1 MTSIQSFAIMYLVE
15 LSSGKARSAVGYL
28 RSAVENLKASSG
40 PQQSDE
46 AKETTFWGI
55 QTLNTYVP
63 SILICHRLPA
73 SDTGSSWKGV
83 TYQRMWAPPAP
94 QGPIFQNIQLD
105 ADDRVWRFY
114 RHPGDARELPFR
126 PSHAIITAC
135 QQAKLFSIINESIG
149 LYCGARG
156 KVSAAN
162 VLEVYGKYMSWKEDL
177 PDVIANI
184 GEGDQPLPHILYL
197 QYVRSNGKGR
207 IQLTINS
214 VQYHTALVQHFSPLL
229 HCGAFTGSDLAE
241 LRQIVVFHARSGVEP
256 LEHSRRLY
264 SSRFS
269 LPLMS
274 FCLIH
279 LCDALVRYSP
289 QVPPAAQT
297 ARFCLDVLHQTRPG
311 FALCGPLQSLFYQAT
326 QECGVQLPPE
336 MSDTVDS
343 FNHYVVDDI
352 LDACTR
358 LSYTQ
363 PLDQILHHIDPQI
376 AQDWAGEWEKQIKA
390 RKGKARR
397 ESTSGRYLQLANI
410 LND

>member
-1 MTSIQSFAIMYLVE
+1 
-15 LSSGKARSAVGYL
+15 
-28 RSAVENLKASSG
+28 
-40 PQQSDE
+40 
-46 AKETTFWGI
+46 
-55 QTLNTYVP
+55 
-63 SILICHRLPA
+63 
-73 SDTGSSWKGV
+73 
-83 TYQRMWAPPAP
+83 MWAPPAP
-94 QGPIFQNIQLD
+94 QKPIFQNIRLD

-114 RHPGDARELPFR
+114 RHPGDERELPFR
-126 PSHAIITAC
+126 PSYGIITAY
-135 QQAKLFSIINESIG
+135 QQAQLFSIINESLC
-149 LYCGARG
+149 LYYGARG

-162 VLEVYGKYMSWKEDL
+162 VLDVYGKYMTWKEDL

-184 GEGDQPLPHILYL
+184 SEGDQPLPHILYL
-197 QYVRSNGKGR
+197 QYVRSDSTGR
-207 IQLTINS
+207 IELIICS

-229 HCGAFTGSDLAE
+229 HCGFFTDSDLNE

-264 SSRFS
+264 SSQFS

-289 QVPPAAQT
+289 HVPPASQT
-297 ARFCLDVLHQTRPG
+297 ARFCLDILHQTRPG
-311 FALCGPLQSLFYQAT
+311 FALCGPLQLLFYQTA

-336 MSDTVDS
+336 MKDTVDS

-363 PLDQILHHIDPQI
+363 PLDQILHHIDPDI
-376 AQDWAGEWEKQIKA
+376 AQDWSGEWETQIKS
-390 RKGKARR
+390 RKGKVRR
-397 ESTSGRYLQLANI
+397 ESSSGRYLQVANI